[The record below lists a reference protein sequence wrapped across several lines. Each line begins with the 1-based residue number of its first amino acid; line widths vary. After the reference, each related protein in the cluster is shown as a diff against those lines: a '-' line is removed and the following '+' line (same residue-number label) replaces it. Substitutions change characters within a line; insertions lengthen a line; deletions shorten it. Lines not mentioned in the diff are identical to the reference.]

1 MITNLSET
9 DIAILRQMAADFRAR
24 NPGTFARRT
33 VRQPRIIEGQNVK
46 IGKANADIT
55 SGTAGTVTIW
65 RRDGATAPAATTE
78 TVDANLDWL
87 STETISSGK
96 MEYNLPIF
104 QQHRTICTG
113 YQRATGYKS
122 N

>member
-33 VRQPRIIEGQNVK
+33 VRQPRIVEGQNVK

-55 SGTAGTVTIW
+55 SGNAGTITIW

-78 TVDANLDWL
+78 TVDAYLDWL
-87 STETISSGK
+87 STETISGGK
-96 MEYNLPIF
+96 MVLIQFFDDENAWRIVGAE
-104 QQHRTICTG
+104 CE
-113 YQRATGYKS
+113 S
-122 N
+122 